1 MAATTNRDWRKADDG
16 PDGNMAM
23 GPWDHE
29 PKRGPH
35 GDAISRWSREE
46 KEQGLIH
53 SMPPLSAWTRR
64 CCAAHG
70 QIWQCLRRKLMSWM
84 KAGVGCT
91 LPFPGR
97 LMPSM
102 PVDVRGQPH
111 RQIKPCGPEP
121 GDYHQRQP
129 SGLAWSNVLSLLM
142 MRARID
148 TRRIEGRPSSSCLSA
163 VGVGRGAGE
172 DARMHV
178 SFWYSVRARRRSF
191 LWCHRAFPV

>member
-35 GDAISRWSREE
+35 GDAISRWSRDE

-70 QIWQCLRRKLMSWM
+70 QIWQCLRRKLMNWM
-84 KAGVGCT
+84 KGWCWLHIAVSRSADAIDAG
-91 LPFPGR
+91 R
-97 LMPSM
+97 
-102 PVDVRGQPH
+102 R
-111 RQIKPCGPEP
+111 
-121 GDYHQRQP
+121 
-129 SGLAWSNVLSLLM
+129 AWATAQTN
-142 MRARID
+142 
-148 TRRIEGRPSSSCLSA
+148 
-163 VGVGRGAGE
+163 
-172 DARMHV
+172 
-178 SFWYSVRARRRSF
+178 
-191 LWCHRAFPV
+191 